1 MTEAYNTADEVAEHY
16 LISFRYG
23 LIEGLDGIVERLRF
37 RRRVVLQFTPVLG
50 LQFCHFCGQL
60 VFLLRDL

>member
-1 MTEAYNTADEVAEHY
+1 MTEPHNDKWSVSEHY

-23 LIEGLDGIVERLRF
+23 LIEGLDGIVERLRL
-37 RRRVVLQFTPVLG
+37 RRCVVLQFTPVLG

>member
-1 MTEAYNTADEVAEHY
+1 MTEPQNDKWSVSEHY

-23 LIEGLDGIVERLRF
+23 LIEGLDGVVEHLGL
-37 RRRVVLQFTPVLG
+37 RRRVILQFTPVLG
-50 LQFCHFCGQL
+50 LQFCHFCRQL